1 MWEVLND
8 IDVAVREA
16 LDSEQFSTAM
26 TVFATLRG
34 PVDAFFEK
42 VVVNDADP
50 ALRYNRLG
58 LLKTLRAAM
67 DRVAEF
73 QRVEG

>member
-1 MWEVLND
+1 
-8 IDVAVREA
+8 
-16 LDSEQFSTAM
+16 M

-58 LLKTLRAAM
+58 LLKTLRGAM